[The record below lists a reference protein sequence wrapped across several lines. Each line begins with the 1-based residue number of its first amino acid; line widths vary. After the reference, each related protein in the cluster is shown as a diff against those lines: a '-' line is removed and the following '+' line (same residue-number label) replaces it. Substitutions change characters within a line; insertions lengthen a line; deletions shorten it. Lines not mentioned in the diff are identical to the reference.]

1 MLVENRRSAKE
12 REVDEWLG
20 QVALPTD
27 EHQAGRYSDNKMDE
41 GAVPEH
47 YPRLIDAVTDSSNT
61 GGDVY
66 DEELTFGLDVIFDG
80 LAARISGS

>member
-1 MLVENRRSAKE
+1 MAMRLIQMLVENRRSAKE

-41 GAVPEH
+41 ARSP
-47 YPRLIDAVTDSSNT
+47 NT
-61 GGDVY
+61 IHV
-66 DEELTFGLDVIFDG
+66 
-80 LAARISGS
+80 